1 MAGHGEWELLRLGWR
16 AIPRALHRGFSQGV
30 ARFWTAF
37 GCLSLLVWLVFFVQI
52 PGCVFQ
58 SKMAQCKQ
66 NLHEVQLAIERFAV
80 DSPRGNYPRD
90 PGEVIAEGYL
100 TEMPYNPFTGSPM
113 RWVVLAAVDYSA
125 PRPPGLS
132 HGDFGYCPRSD
143 RLPPIQSA
151 DFRRL
156 APESI
161 FGYSLILY

>member
-1 MAGHGEWELLRLGWR
+1 
-16 AIPRALHRGFSQGV
+16 
-30 ARFWTAF
+30 
-37 GCLSLLVWLVFFVQI
+37 
-52 PGCVFQ
+52 
-58 SKMAQCKQ
+58 MAQCKQ